1 MAYVN
6 VAEWK
11 PEQVTEWLK
20 GLDNAVLPYI
30 HSFLNN
36 EVSGQQLLNLR
47 PDDLDH
53 LGVHKL
59 GHQELILEAVEHL
72 RDFHY
77 ELDRENL
84 QLLALRLSCSA
95 NSLYKEL
102 LQNTV
107 SLPVSTQTLA
117 DVANVIS
124 AVKPLVCWLDR
135 SPFTGQLEYHERKVS
150 LLRLSLKIATCAHL
164 DRFAERPI
172 EEIRSS
178 CQELGKLAD
187 GIIQDIVDP
196 LVLQPASLD
205 LATLRKRPGD
215 ELGFFLVPSFHG
227 IHQIGEIKFS
237 SPAHQCGK
245 IEEGDEVVQVNYQ
258 TVVGWQAK
266 KVMILFEESPTDVFL
281 TLKKRPRHTK
291 VYGQIYMKPYRL
303 PSKKRAAPY
312 SRWND
317 NLPSPRPELL
327 TIPDFEMPLPRSSP
341 KQQSREAEE
350 QPEAGLDS
358 DVDED
363 DDDDD
368 DETFLPGSADDDGGQ
383 ASPTSARLYLPK
395 QRSSVQRRATV
406 TGASPTSKRSPVKL
420 EELLRGLPQE
430 GRVLRDKSASVGH
443 GLSSGSSRPATC
455 LGIEGRKS
463 GTRGILDKSHSTPA
477 YDLTDSRSVVVRDA
491 AIVDSGPPDI
501 TVIQAVNLP
510 LVQANV
516 SMDVQNISEMSEVGN
531 STIPSSSAAVTVEH
545 TTANARDIIPLP
557 PGAQS
562 VPSSSNT
569 ERTQTLPLQNTHFSN
584 TPSEP
589 APPTK
594 PRIPLPVLSPRT
606 QKKRNLLLS
615 RRRNIPAAEATVG
628 AEKSGWLVRRCRQG
642 GAGAAWVR
650 AWCVLRTPVFYG
662 FRSREAAHAD
672 IMVSLPGFTAAPATE
687 VKSKSFAFKIYH
699 TGTVFYF
706 AVESEDELTGWLDC
720 ISAATVVSDS
730 SQEPEV
736 VFSETEEEDPLTPL
750 PMDQDSN
757 HSSPKSRRFAAW
769 LGGSSQPGSPQ
780 NAITSSSTGEDS
792 GKISAETR
800 KFGSLK
806 KSSSNKIASTAANES
821 SPNPSSSL
829 DRKYLRFLGAPPQ
842 PVPTA
847 RFRSYRRVVPAAP
860 QRRPV
865 TSQAGHALSDSPVR
879 PPQLHSSNP
888 SLPALPPDMA
898 DYRLAADLLREFG
911 RGRQDTSGFVTLE
924 EFMLSRQEED
934 RRALRGSHN
943 SERER
948 SEHTQQPSLT
958 STGSSR
964 QCGSSSRNLS
974 ATPEPAER
982 NSSQTSQLALNISTN
997 SSRLCFPNNR
1007 EDGSNQRDRHG
1018 HSERIRLTSM
1028 RQGGSESSIGKSQP
1042 RPPLKPAAQY
1052 QPPPAAVA
1060 AASTLAP
1067 GFEMHLGEK
1076 TPEQR
1081 RRVADISPP
1090 LSSATAAVP
1099 DPGKPTMG
1107 ISMLGKKPGRRVPP
1121 SPTPDYPGLEYPP
1134 VFEPETYTLSDA
1146 SSLARSR
1153 ARQRP
1158 PKVMHAVLI
1167 KTLVHVRAKCQN
1179 NFPPFI
1185 VPIADVL

>member
-215 ELGFFLVPSFHG
+215 DLGFFLVPSFHG

-516 SMDVQNISEMSEVGN
+516 SMDVQNRSEMSEVGN
-531 STIPSSSAAVTVEH
+531 STEPSSSAAVTVEH

-569 ERTQTLPLQNTHFSN
+569 ERTQTLPLQNTHSSN
-584 TPSEP
+584 TPSES

-594 PRIPLPVLSPRT
+594 PRIPLPLLSPRT

-650 AWCVLRTPVFYG
+650 AWCVLRAPVFYG

-780 NAITSSSTGEDS
+780 NAITTSSTGEDS
-792 GKISAETR
+792 GKISAESR

-806 KSSSNKIASTAANES
+806 KVSSNKIANTAANES

-865 TSQAGHALSDSPVR
+865 TSQAA
-879 PPQLHSSNP
+879 
-888 SLPALPPDMA
+888 
-898 DYRLAADLLREFG
+898 
-911 RGRQDTSGFVTLE
+911 
-924 EFMLSRQEED
+924 
-934 RRALRGSHN
+934 
-943 SERER
+943 
-948 SEHTQQPSLT
+948 
-958 STGSSR
+958 GSSR

-974 ATPEPAER
+974 ATPETAER

-1007 EDGSNQRDRHG
+1007 EDGSNHGDRNG
-1018 HSERIRLTSM
+1018 HSERIRLPSM
-1028 RQGGSESSIGKSQP
+1028 RQGGSESSVGKSQP

-1081 RRVADISPP
+1081 RRVADSSPP

-1158 PKVMHAVLI
+1158 PK
-1167 KTLVHVRAKCQN
+1167 
-1179 NFPPFI
+1179 
-1185 VPIADVL
+1185 

>member
-53 LGVHKL
+53 LGVYKL

-215 ELGFFLVPSFHG
+215 DLGFFLVPSFHG

-516 SMDVQNISEMSEVGN
+516 PMDVQNRSEMSEVGN
-531 STIPSSSAAVTVEH
+531 STEPSSSAAVTVEH

-569 ERTQTLPLQNTHFSN
+569 ERTQTLPLQNTHSSN

-594 PRIPLPVLSPRT
+594 PRIPLPLLSPRT

-650 AWCVLRTPVFYG
+650 AWCVLRAPVFYG

-706 AVESEDELTGWLDC
+706 AVESEDELSGWLDC

-780 NAITSSSTGEDS
+780 NAITTSSTGEDS
-792 GKISAETR
+792 GKISVESR

-806 KSSSNKIASTAANES
+806 KASSNKIASTAANES

-865 TSQAGHALSDSPVR
+865 TSQAA
-879 PPQLHSSNP
+879 
-888 SLPALPPDMA
+888 
-898 DYRLAADLLREFG
+898 
-911 RGRQDTSGFVTLE
+911 
-924 EFMLSRQEED
+924 
-934 RRALRGSHN
+934 
-943 SERER
+943 
-948 SEHTQQPSLT
+948 
-958 STGSSR
+958 GSSR

-974 ATPEPAER
+974 ATPETAER

-1007 EDGSNQRDRHG
+1007 EDGSNQRDRNG

-1028 RQGGSESSIGKSQP
+1028 RQGGSESSVGKSQP

-1081 RRVADISPP
+1081 RRVADSSPP

>member
-215 ELGFFLVPSFHG
+215 DLGFFLVPSFHG

-516 SMDVQNISEMSEVGN
+516 SMDVQKSEMSEVGN
-531 STIPSSSAAVTVEH
+531 STEPSSSAAVTVEH

-569 ERTQTLPLQNTHFSN
+569 ERTQTLPLQNTHSSN
-584 TPSEP
+584 TPSES

-594 PRIPLPVLSPRT
+594 PRIPLPLLSPRT

-650 AWCVLRTPVFYG
+650 AWCVLRAPVFYG

-780 NAITSSSTGEDS
+780 NAITTSSTGEDS
-792 GKISAETR
+792 GKISAESR

-806 KSSSNKIASTAANES
+806 KVSSNKIANTAANES

-865 TSQAGHALSDSPVR
+865 TSQAA
-879 PPQLHSSNP
+879 
-888 SLPALPPDMA
+888 
-898 DYRLAADLLREFG
+898 
-911 RGRQDTSGFVTLE
+911 
-924 EFMLSRQEED
+924 
-934 RRALRGSHN
+934 
-943 SERER
+943 
-948 SEHTQQPSLT
+948 
-958 STGSSR
+958 GSSR

-974 ATPEPAER
+974 ATPETAER

-1007 EDGSNQRDRHG
+1007 EDGSNHGDRNG
-1018 HSERIRLTSM
+1018 HSERIRLPSM
-1028 RQGGSESSIGKSQP
+1028 RQGGSESSVGKSQP

-1081 RRVADISPP
+1081 RRVADSSPP

-1099 DPGKPTMG
+1099 DPGKSYACCIDKDSG
-1107 ISMLGKKPGRRVPP
+1107 
-1121 SPTPDYPGLEYPP
+1121 
-1134 VFEPETYTLSDA
+1134 
-1146 SSLARSR
+1146 ARES
-1153 ARQRP
+1153 Q
-1158 PKVMHAVLI
+1158 MSE
-1167 KTLVHVRAKCQN
+1167 
-1179 NFPPFI
+1179 
-1185 VPIADVL
+1185 

>member
-215 ELGFFLVPSFHG
+215 DLGFFLVPSFHG

-516 SMDVQNISEMSEVGN
+516 SMDVQNRSEMSEVGN
-531 STIPSSSAAVTVEH
+531 STEPSSSAAVTVEH

-569 ERTQTLPLQNTHFSN
+569 ERTQTLPLQNTHSSN
-584 TPSEP
+584 TPSES

-594 PRIPLPVLSPRT
+594 PRIPLPLLSPRT

-650 AWCVLRTPVFYG
+650 AWCVLRAPVFYG

-780 NAITSSSTGEDS
+780 NAITTSSTGEDS
-792 GKISAETR
+792 GKISAESR

-806 KSSSNKIASTAANES
+806 KVSSNKIANTAANES

-865 TSQAGHALSDSPVR
+865 TSQAA
-879 PPQLHSSNP
+879 
-888 SLPALPPDMA
+888 
-898 DYRLAADLLREFG
+898 
-911 RGRQDTSGFVTLE
+911 
-924 EFMLSRQEED
+924 
-934 RRALRGSHN
+934 
-943 SERER
+943 
-948 SEHTQQPSLT
+948 
-958 STGSSR
+958 GSSR

-974 ATPEPAER
+974 ATPETAER

-1007 EDGSNQRDRHG
+1007 EDGSNHGDRNG
-1018 HSERIRLTSM
+1018 HSERIRLPSM
-1028 RQGGSESSIGKSQP
+1028 RQGGSESSVGKSQP

-1081 RRVADISPP
+1081 RRVADSSPP

-1099 DPGKPTMG
+1099 DPGKSYACCIDKDSG
-1107 ISMLGKKPGRRVPP
+1107 
-1121 SPTPDYPGLEYPP
+1121 
-1134 VFEPETYTLSDA
+1134 
-1146 SSLARSR
+1146 ARES
-1153 ARQRP
+1153 Q
-1158 PKVMHAVLI
+1158 MSE
-1167 KTLVHVRAKCQN
+1167 
-1179 NFPPFI
+1179 
-1185 VPIADVL
+1185 